1 MTITREERIRG
12 SIVGGAIGD
21 ALGAGIEFLDLEEIE
36 EEFGPGGV
44 KTLTPYYGH
53 DAPITDDTQMT
64 LFTAEGLLV
73 ANVKGTDRV
82 EEVWNAYQRWL
93 CTQETASPDEI
104 DLTEDG
110 LIGIFDLHTRRAPGN
125 TCISALK
132 AGEPGTPSNRINGSK
147 GCGGIMRAAPA
158 GMVTSSDE
166 EAYEL
171 GCEIAALTHGHPCG
185 WISAGVQAVMVRRLL
200 EGESIQDAVDAGR
213 EMVVNDSRDRGVLE
227 AIDSAIELA
236 SQSPLDGWKL
246 SEVGLGWIGEEA
258 LAIAVACL
266 LAQSDPNEA
275 LLLAVNHS
283 GDSDSTGAIVGN
295 LVGAHYGIDALREDW
310 CREIELRSLLDSIAD
325 QIVSIS

>member
-1 MTITREERIRG
+1 
-12 SIVGGAIGD
+12 
-21 ALGAGIEFLDLEEIE
+21 
-36 EEFGPGGV
+36 
-44 KTLTPYYGH
+44 
-53 DAPITDDTQMT
+53 
-64 LFTAEGLLV
+64 
-73 ANVKGTDRV
+73 
-82 EEVWNAYQRWL
+82 
-93 CTQETASPDEI
+93 
-104 DLTEDG
+104 
-110 LIGIFDLHTRRAPGN
+110 
-125 TCISALK
+125 
-132 AGEPGTPSNRINGSK
+132 
-147 GCGGIMRAAPA
+147 
-158 GMVTSSDE
+158 
-166 EAYEL
+166 
-171 GCEIAALTHGHPCG
+171 
-185 WISAGVQAVMVRRLL
+185 MVRRLL

-236 SQSPLDGWKL
+236 SQNPLDGWKL